1 MSKKKNFDMDFD
13 LKGTTSTIVGGIVTI
28 ELLKE
33 LKK

>member
-1 MSKKKNFDMDFD
+1 MKKKKLNMDLDM
-13 LKGTTSTIVGGIVTI
+13 KGTTKTIVGGIVAL